1 MRGRALLRV
10 WLMVWCLAVSGC
22 ATLAAHEGGAGGF
35 PASPGD
41 AFLQVQEASG
51 LSPDVGHVEGTA
63 LDLER
68 ARALWAVL
76 AQTPSTPRAFAPRRV
91 LAWLLSEALQGGESV
106 VSAEL
111 QRRVRRFERLVLV
124 RPDGYLVTALG
135 GHPLQRLG
143 PVRLVDGEW
152 RVGSLVVGDF
162 YVSHGGVLYPATEA
176 LRRANGPPVAE
187 LGLERDWLNAALDG
201 AQDAVGEMAG
211 ALAETVRH
219 PIRSVEGLAQLPSGV
234 AHLIVSSPEY
244 FARYGAMSR
253 QDQIREAARLSTH
266 VLCLRGPG
274 AGTVGRLGGRGAEL
288 PALALSAR
296 GELTLAAVR
305 VGTGSAALVGPGA
318 LTVLH
323 MARAPAGNTGRA
335 GPGHWTYKTPTTT
348 SEEALAFQEQVT
360 GRPAWWVYMVEDVEF
375 DGFTGTVLLEAKGP
389 GYCAFFNADGTPK
402 YWYRSSGKFE
412 EMMKQARRQWETARH
427 VKVPLVWHVAD
438 AKVAHYLQQYFESR
452 GLLDITVRH
461 VPAAR

>member
-1 MRGRALLRV
+1 MRGRALLGV
-10 WLMVWCLAVSGC
+10 WLAVWCLGASGC

-41 AFLQVQEASG
+41 VFLQVQEASG
-51 LSPDVGHVEGTA
+51 LAPDVWHAEGTA

-68 ARALWAVL
+68 ARSLWAAL
-76 AQTPSTPRAFAPRRV
+76 ARTPPTPRTFAPRRV
-91 LAWLLSEALQGGESV
+91 LAWLLSETLQGGEPV
-106 VSAEL
+106 VHAEL

-135 GHPLQRLG
+135 GHPLQRRG
-143 PVRLVDGEW
+143 PVHLVDGQW
-152 RVGSLVVGDF
+152 RVGHLVVGDF

-201 AQDAVGEMAG
+201 AQDAVGEMVV

-234 AHLIVSSPEY
+234 AHLIASSPEY
-244 FARYGAMSR
+244 LARYGAMSR

-266 VLCLRGPG
+266 VLCLLGPG
-274 AGTVGRLGGRGAEL
+274 TGSVGRLGGLGAEL
-288 PALALSAR
+288 PALSLSAR
-296 GELTLAAVR
+296 GELTWAAVR
-305 VGTGSAALVGPGA
+305 VGSGSAAMVGPGA

-323 MARAPAGNTGRA
+323 MARAPSGKTGRA

-402 YWYRSSGKFE
+402 YWYRNSGKFDQ
-412 EMMKQARRQWETARH
+412 MMEQAKRQRD
-427 VKVPLVWHVAD
+427 VSIQSGIPMIWHVAD
-438 AKVAHYLQQYFESR
+438 AKVAEFLRRLFQKYDWRSI
-452 GLLDITVRH
+452 DVRH
-461 VPAAR
+461 TPPKQ